1 MTKQEFYD
9 ELNTAITVGCSL
21 PFSVPEKAIDNLVK
35 YSAQWFHRNWD
46 DGVENIYL
54 SIPASVW
61 GTNEEFKQTRK
72 LTLPNCIYS
81 VNAVAK
87 DNTSKRQMG
96 GGSADFSF
104 DKYMTSNFGINGSFG
119 GLEDVTQT
127 DAVLGYVIAS
137 SWGDLTDLILNYPIS
152 YTYSRQSNKLF
163 LKGSLIILA
172 PLYFHHHETIQI
184 FEILEVKLN
193 QYNSSLIIILISL
206 SLISNFFINKNI
218 LLSLLDSFTVIIL
231 NINFEPLLAFTV
243 YFCFLHSIRHSL
255 SLIQDINNRNL
266 KKGLISFFKK
276 ALPLTIITAFGFL
289 IAVFLLNEYY
299 LLDSAILK
307 VVFIGLA
314 SLTFPH
320 ILLEYLL
327 EKNEK

>member
-1 MTKQEFYD
+1 MTNYNQINKYHTIF
-9 ELNTAITVGCSL
+9 LFLLSL
-21 PFSVPEKAIDNLVK
+21 
-35 YSAQWFHRNWD
+35 
-46 DGVENIYL
+46 
-54 SIPASVW
+54 
-61 GTNEEFKQTRK
+61 
-72 LTLPNCIYS
+72 
-81 VNAVAK
+81 
-87 DNTSKRQMG
+87 
-96 GGSADFSF
+96 SF
-104 DKYMTSNFGINGSFG
+104 
-119 GLEDVTQT
+119 
-127 DAVLGYVIAS
+127 
-137 SWGDLTDLILNYPIS
+137 LILKIDFQVKNITFVCFFLIATIGVS
-152 YTYSRQSNKLF
+152 HGSLDNFKGAKLLKILNIKNKLIFYFIYIFVVLVVIGTWLIFPFFMLAVFLIVAAYHFGKEDSVFGKINKFKLINLLLF

-172 PLYFHHHETIQI
+172 PLYFHNLETVQI

-193 QYNSSLIIILISL
+193 QYNSRLIIVLIYL

-218 LLSLLDSFTVIIL
+218 LLSLLDSFTV
-231 NINFEPLLAFTV
+231 

-255 SLIQDINNRNL
+255 SLIQDMNNKNL
-266 KKGLISFFKK
+266 IKSLISFLKK

>member
-1 MTKQEFYD
+1 MTNYNQINKYHTILIFLFSLTFLILKIDFQEENVTVLCFFLIATIGISHGSLDNFKGAKLLKILNIKNKLLFYF
-9 ELNTAITVGCSL
+9 IYIFVSL
-21 PFSVPEKAIDNLVK
+21 V
-35 YSAQWFHRNWD
+35 
-46 DGVENIYL
+46 
-54 SIPASVW
+54 
-61 GTNEEFKQTRK
+61 
-72 LTLPNCIYS
+72 
-81 VNAVAK
+81 
-87 DNTSKRQMG
+87 
-96 GGSADFSF
+96 
-104 DKYMTSNFGINGSFG
+104 
-119 GLEDVTQT
+119 
-127 DAVLGYVIAS
+127 VIS
-137 SWGDLTDLILNYPIS
+137 SWLIFPLFLLTIFLIVAAYHFGKEDSVFGKINKFKLLNLL
-152 YTYSRQSNKLF
+152 LF

-172 PLYFHHHETIQI
+172 PLYFHRYETIQI
-184 FEILEVKLN
+184 FEILEVKLT
-193 QYNSSLIIILISL
+193 QYNSSLIIVLIYL

-218 LLSLLDSFTVIIL
+218 LLSLLDSITVIIL
-231 NINFEPLLAFTV
+231 NINFEPLLAFTI

-255 SLIQDINNRNL
+255 SLIQEINNTDL
-266 KKGLISFFKK
+266 KKGLISFLKK

>member
-1 MTKQEFYD
+1 MISYNQINKYHTILLFLLSLSFLILRIDFQAKNITIVCFFLIATIGVSHGSLDNFKGNKLLKILKIKNKFLFY
-9 ELNTAITVGCSL
+9 LIYIFVSL
-21 PFSVPEKAIDNLVK
+21 AVIGSWLIFPL
-35 YSAQWFHRNWD
+35 
-46 DGVENIYL
+46 
-54 SIPASVW
+54 
-61 GTNEEFKQTRK
+61 
-72 LTLPNCIYS
+72 LTLAIFLIVAAYHFGKEDS
-81 VNAVAK
+81 V
-87 DNTSKRQMG
+87 
-96 GGSADFSF
+96 
-104 DKYMTSNFGINGSFG
+104 FGKVNKFK
-119 GLEDVTQT
+119 L
-127 DAVLGYVIAS
+127 
-137 SWGDLTDLILNYPIS
+137 LNLL
-152 YTYSRQSNKLF
+152 LF

-172 PLYFHHHETIQI
+172 PLYFHHYETIQI
-184 FEILEVKLN
+184 FEILGVKLI
-193 QYNSSLIIILISL
+193 QYNISLIIILMSL

-231 NINFEPLLAFTV
+231 NMNFEPLLAFTV

-255 SLIQDINNRNL
+255 SLIQEINNTNL
-266 KKGLISFFKK
+266 KKGLINFLKK

>member
-1 MTKQEFYD
+1 MISYNQINKYHTILLFLLSLSFLILRIDFQAKNITIVCFFLIATIGVSHGSLDNFKGNKLLKILKIKNKFLFY
-9 ELNTAITVGCSL
+9 LIYIFVSL
-21 PFSVPEKAIDNLVK
+21 AVIGSWLIFPL
-35 YSAQWFHRNWD
+35 
-46 DGVENIYL
+46 
-54 SIPASVW
+54 
-61 GTNEEFKQTRK
+61 
-72 LTLPNCIYS
+72 LTLAIFLIVAAYHFGKEDS
-81 VNAVAK
+81 V
-87 DNTSKRQMG
+87 
-96 GGSADFSF
+96 
-104 DKYMTSNFGINGSFG
+104 FGKVNKFK
-119 GLEDVTQT
+119 L
-127 DAVLGYVIAS
+127 
-137 SWGDLTDLILNYPIS
+137 LNLL
-152 YTYSRQSNKLF
+152 LF

-172 PLYFHHHETIQI
+172 PLYFHHYETIQI
-184 FEILEVKLN
+184 FEILGVKLT
-193 QYNSSLIIILISL
+193 QYNISLIIVLISL
-206 SLISNFFINKNI
+206 SLISNFFINKDV

-255 SLIQDINNRNL
+255 SLVQDINSKNL
-266 KKGLISFFKK
+266 KKGLISFLKK
-276 ALPLTIITAFGFL
+276 AFPLTIVTAFGFV

>member
-1 MTKQEFYD
+1 MTNYNQINKYHTILLFLLSLFFLILKIDFQDKNTFIICFFLISTIGVSHGSLDNFKGTKLLKILNIKNKLLFYF
-9 ELNTAITVGCSL
+9 IYIFISL
-21 PFSVPEKAIDNLVK
+21 V
-35 YSAQWFHRNWD
+35 
-46 DGVENIYL
+46 
-54 SIPASVW
+54 
-61 GTNEEFKQTRK
+61 
-72 LTLPNCIYS
+72 
-81 VNAVAK
+81 
-87 DNTSKRQMG
+87 
-96 GGSADFSF
+96 
-104 DKYMTSNFGINGSFG
+104 
-119 GLEDVTQT
+119 
-127 DAVLGYVIAS
+127 VIS
-137 SWGDLTDLILNYPIS
+137 SWLVFPLLALAIFLIVAAYHFGKEDSVFGKVNKFKFLNLL
-152 YTYSRQSNKLF
+152 LF

-172 PLYFHHHETIQI
+172 PLYFHHYETIQI
-184 FEILEVKLN
+184 FEILGVKLT
-193 QYNSSLIIILISL
+193 QYNISLIIALISL

-218 LLSLLDSFTVIIL
+218 LLSLLDSFTIIIL

-255 SLIQDINNRNL
+255 SLIQDINSKNL
-266 KKGLISFFKK
+266 KKGLVVFLKK
-276 ALPLTIITAFGFL
+276 ALPLTIVTAFGFL

>member
-1 MTKQEFYD
+1 MISYNQINKYHTILLFLLSLSFLILRIDFQAKNITIVCFFLIATIGVSHGSLDNFKGNKLLKILKIKNKFLFY
-9 ELNTAITVGCSL
+9 LIYIFVSL
-21 PFSVPEKAIDNLVK
+21 AVIGSWLIFPL
-35 YSAQWFHRNWD
+35 
-46 DGVENIYL
+46 
-54 SIPASVW
+54 
-61 GTNEEFKQTRK
+61 
-72 LTLPNCIYS
+72 LTLAIFLIVAAYHFGKEDS
-81 VNAVAK
+81 V
-87 DNTSKRQMG
+87 
-96 GGSADFSF
+96 
-104 DKYMTSNFGINGSFG
+104 FGKVNKFK
-119 GLEDVTQT
+119 L
-127 DAVLGYVIAS
+127 
-137 SWGDLTDLILNYPIS
+137 LNLL
-152 YTYSRQSNKLF
+152 LF

-172 PLYFHHHETIQI
+172 PLYFHHYETVQI
-184 FEILEVKLN
+184 FEILGVKLK
-193 QYNSSLIIILISL
+193 QYNISLIIILMSL

-231 NINFEPLLAFTV
+231 NMNFEPLLAFTV

-255 SLIQDINNRNL
+255 SLVQDINSKNL
-266 KKGLISFFKK
+266 KKGLISFLKK
-276 ALPLTIITAFGFL
+276 AFPLTIVTAFGFV